1 MVVFKKNLN
10 GLCPDY
16 PGIAAAEKLLQV
28 AFATL
33 LNRFVDLTMNCV
45 FVRFRDDVPEYTDR
59 FWEIGATHPG

>member
-10 GLCPDY
+10 GLCPDF

-45 FVRFRDDVPEYTDR
+45 PEYTDR